1 MQNLIMY
8 VVITILM
15 SAVLIGFGAPFIAM
29 AMLVYSA
36 AATRLSGAIRF
47 GVACGIAALG
57 VAPSY
62 DAYGGPLPIY
72 VRLLR
77 GEPVTFAAA
86 ASALIVTWVVFMIL
100 ARIFTRRRLAHG

>member
-1 MQNLIMY
+1 MQTFIMY

-29 AMLVYSA
+29 AMLVYRA
-36 AATRLSGAIRF
+36 AATRLSGAIRL
-47 GVACGIAALG
+47 GLACGIAALG

-86 ASALIVTWVVFMIL
+86 ALALIATWIAFVIL
-100 ARIFTRRRLAHG
+100 ARLIGRRRPAHA

>member
-1 MQNLIMY
+1 MQSFFMY
-8 VVITILM
+8 VVITTLM

-29 AMLVYSA
+29 AVLVYRA
-36 AATRLSGAIRF
+36 AARLSGVRRLAF
-47 GVACGIAALG
+47 ACAIAALG

-62 DAYGGPLPIY
+62 DAYAGPLPIY

-86 ASALIVTWVVFMIL
+86 ALSLVMTWIVFLTL
-100 ARIFTRRRLAHG
+100 ARLVGRRRLARA

>member
-1 MQNLIMY
+1 MQTFIMY

-15 SAVLIGFGAPFIAM
+15 SAVLVGFGAPFIAM
-29 AMLVYSA
+29 AILVYRVA
-36 AATRLSGAIRF
+36 AARLSGAIRL
-47 GVACGIAALG
+47 GLACGIAALG

-86 ASALIVTWVVFMIL
+86 ALALIATWIAFVIL
-100 ARIFTRRRLAHG
+100 VRLIGRRRPAHA

>member
-1 MQNLIMY
+1 MQTFIMY

-15 SAVLIGFGAPFIAM
+15 SAVLIGFGAPFIAV
-29 AMLVYSA
+29 AMLVYRATANRLS
-36 AATRLSGAIRF
+36 AATRLGL
-47 GVACGIAALG
+47 ACGIAALG
-57 VAPSY
+57 VAPSF

-86 ASALIVTWVVFMIL
+86 ALAFIVTWIVFTIL
-100 ARIFTRRRLAHG
+100 ARLFTRRRLAHG

>member
-1 MQNLIMY
+1 MQSFFMY
-8 VVITILM
+8 VVITTLM

-29 AMLVYSA
+29 AVLVYRA
-36 AATRLSGAIRF
+36 AAARLSGVRRLAF
-47 GVACGIAALG
+47 ACAIAALG

-62 DAYGGPLPIY
+62 DAYAGPLPIY

-86 ASALIVTWVVFMIL
+86 ALSLVMTWIVFLTL
-100 ARIFTRRRLAHG
+100 ARLVGRRRLARA

>member
-1 MQNLIMY
+1 MY

-15 SAVLIGFGAPFIAM
+15 TGVLIGFGAPFIAM
-29 AMLVYSA
+29 AMLVYRA
-36 AATRLSGAIRF
+36 TATRLSRAMRL

-57 VAPSY
+57 IAPCY

-77 GEPVTFAAA
+77 GEPVNFAAA
-86 ASALIVTWVVFMIL
+86 AFALVVTWVIFIIL
-100 ARIFTRRRLAHG
+100 TRLFGRRQPAYA